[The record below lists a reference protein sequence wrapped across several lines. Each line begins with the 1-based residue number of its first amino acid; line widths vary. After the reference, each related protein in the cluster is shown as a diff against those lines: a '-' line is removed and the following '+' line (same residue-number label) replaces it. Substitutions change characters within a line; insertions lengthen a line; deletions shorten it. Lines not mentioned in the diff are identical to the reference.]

1 MSTVYSLFQ
10 YLFECMKKGLKMTKE
25 KKPVIDELSTQAK
38 KKRRKKSKKYPFVSY
53 CFLLVHSFAYFSC
66 FVFCHFESNCYGN
79 NIMFQFSGL
88 FMFLHRKNRLE
99 LHACVYVLEQASF
112 LSVYLIHFTA
122 FFLLFY
128 CLLLNVVE
136 FSLL

>member
-25 KKPVIDELSTQAK
+25 KKPVIDEYASKK
-38 KKRRKKSKKYPFVSY
+38 KKRRKEKKSKKYPFVSY

-79 NIMFQFSGL
+79 NIMFQFSRIVYV
-88 FMFLHRKNRLE
+88 FTSKKSSRI
-99 LHACVYVLEQASF
+99 ACVCVCVSVCVGTSIF
-112 LSVYLIHFTA
+112 SICLSDT
-122 FFLLFY
+122 FY
-128 CLLLNVVE
+128 CF
-136 FSLL
+136 FSFSSIACC